1 MKKLIASVFTA
12 VLMTTGLVMAQNVSA
27 DAVTGTNYAPSVPTA
42 TKVNGPKKV
51 KHGKRVR
58 IRPVVTTGA
67 KGTIKVTIRYGKKVV
82 KTRTVKPGTRIF
94 FRAKKKGKY
103 KITATFTP
111 AANTV
116 WKKSVSSVKVIRVK

>member
-12 VLMTTGLVMAQNVSA
+12 VLMTTGLVMAQNVQA
-27 DAVTGTNYAPSVPTA
+27 DAANQIYVGSVGTA

-82 KTRTVKPGTRIF
+82 KTKTVKPGTRIF

>member
-1 MKKLIASVFTA
+1 MKKLIASAFTA
-12 VLMTTGLVMAQNVSA
+12 VLMTTGLVMAENVQAEAASH
-27 DAVTGTNYAPSVPTA
+27 VYPNTVNTA

-67 KGTIKVTIRYGKKVV
+67 KGTVKVTIRRGKTVV
-82 KTRTVKPGTRIF
+82 KTKTVKPGTRIY

-116 WKKSVSSVKVIRVK
+116 WKKSVSTVKVIRVK